1 MKRTGIHSGYQD
13 IIGAAAREEQLP
25 SINVTERVMARIRG
39 LEQVRSRS
47 GIRFLKQNG
56 CNLRAADHSNGL
68 RGGHVENGFIVL
80 SVRTHSPRYQFA
92 KVAQLIVDNGSLK
105 KRGIRGRWSCL
116 RIPLGM

>member
-47 GIRFLKQNG
+47 GIRFAGKT
-56 CNLRAADHSNGL
+56 AATSGL
-68 RGGHVENGFIVL
+68 LITVTAYAAVMW
-80 SVRTHSPRYQFA
+80 RT
-92 KVAQLIVDNGSLK
+92 GSLF
-105 KRGIRGRWSCL
+105 
-116 RIPLGM
+116 